1 MERDDNIKRL
11 IDTLGDEDELVREQ
25 ASESLELIGEPAVE
39 PLIEGLNNPNKN
51 IRRCS
56 ARILGELGDDR
67 AIEPLIE
74 NLRDDNKWVRRDTS
88 GALSKMGDPATEPLI
103 GLLDDSD
110 WRVRGA
116 AAWGLGR
123 IGNRKAVEPLIKILL
138 EDENGF
144 VRSGAANALGSIKDE
159 KAVEALKKAM
169 NDESSYVRKVSEKYL
184 KQWGKL

>member
-11 IDTLGDEDELVREQ
+11 IETLGDEDELVKDQ
-25 ASESLELIGEPAVE
+25 AAESLELIGEPTVE
-39 PLIEGLNNPNKN
+39 PLIEALNNPNKE
-51 IRRCS
+51 IRRYS
-56 ARILGELGDDR
+56 ARILGEFGDER
-67 AIEPLIE
+67 AINPLIE
-74 NLRDDNKWVRRDTS
+74 NLRDGNKWVRRDTS

-123 IGNRKAVEPLIKILL
+123 IGNKKAVDPLIKILL

-144 VRSGAANALGSIKDE
+144 VRSGAANALGAINDE
-159 KAVEALKKAM
+159 KAVEPLKKAM

-184 KQWGKL
+184 KKWGKI